1 MLFVCSIGT
10 VWRRTCFI
18 NTYFYSLN
26 NYLVMKKEHQ
36 NHLTPSVETM
46 KVRVEKGFAGSGGGG
61 STSGFPGLP
70 GHGGSGNG
78 DAGGSGSGFP
88 GLPGR
93 QGLPFT

>member
-10 VWRRTCFI
+10 VWRTTFFI
-18 NTYFYSLN
+18 NTYFYSPN

-36 NHLTPSVETM
+36 NYLTPSVETM

-88 GLPGR
+88 GFPGR